1 MGILKKSEELEKIA
15 VEIYGYT
22 NSLKMS
28 GMSDDQMRPLV
39 LDMIKSYHLPKRKIV
54 QILMILK
61 KMAGDVSE

>member
-15 VEIYGYT
+15 VEIYDYT

>member
-15 VEIYGYT
+15 VEIYDYT
-22 NSLKMS
+22 NLLKIS